1 MASPTID
8 GITEIITNAG
18 YEIIKEEEN
27 TLQLR
32 DLESGIAV
40 SCVLEQD
47 ILYSTVPCM
56 VVDSKSVTADLMLT
70 MLDAQ
75 NGISTSSFQ
84 LYDLGDSK
92 TTITLNN
99 FAKLQSLG
107 EDDRDDILSCIS
119 FLIGDVCEAK
129 DLLEESGEMTE

>member
-1 MASPTID
+1 MASASID

-47 ILYSTVPCM
+47 ILFSTVPCM
-56 VVDSKSVTADLMLT
+56 VVDSKSVTANLMST
-70 MLDAQ
+70 MLNAQ

-84 LYDLGDSK
+84 LYDLGDGK

-129 DLLEESGEMTE
+129 DLLEESGGITG

>member
-1 MASPTID
+1 MASPSID

-32 DLESGIAV
+32 DIESGIAV

-56 VVDSKSVTADLMLT
+56 VVDSKSVTANLMLT
-70 MLDAQ
+70 MLNAQ

-84 LYDLGDSK
+84 LYDLGDGK

>member
-1 MASPTID
+1 MASPSID

-32 DLESGIAV
+32 DIESGIAV

-56 VVDSKSVTADLMLT
+56 VVDSKSVTANLMLT
-70 MLDAQ
+70 MLNAQ

-84 LYDLGDSK
+84 LYDLGDGK

-129 DLLEESGEMTE
+129 DLLEKSEGVTG

>member
-1 MASPTID
+1 
-8 GITEIITNAG
+8 N
-18 YEIIKEEEN
+18 
-27 TLQLR
+27 
-32 DLESGIAV
+32 
-40 SCVLEQD
+40 
-47 ILYSTVPCM
+47 
-56 VVDSKSVTADLMLT
+56 LMST
-70 MLDAQ
+70 MLNAQ

-84 LYDLGDSK
+84 LYDLGDGK

>member
-1 MASPTID
+1 MASASID

-47 ILYSTVPCM
+47 ILFSTVPCM
-56 VVDSKSVTADLMLT
+56 VVDSKSVTANLMST
-70 MLDAQ
+70 MLNAQ

-84 LYDLGDSK
+84 LYDLGDGK
-92 TTITLNN
+92 ITITLNN

-129 DLLEESGEMTE
+129 DLLEESGGITG